1 MKTNKGYLIVGLII
15 AFTLF
20 FELAA
25 HADVQ
30 DQTTTMT
37 FSQPIQIP
45 GQILPAGTYV
55 FRLANPDFG
64 RDIVRIFNSDGISLV
79 ATLQTI
85 PTERREP
92 TGDVAVTLAEQGAG
106 NPDVLLSWFYPGLET
121 GHEFVYSNEK
131 QKELTQDAQET
142 FVGNQPT
149 TTNSVAA
156 GSGN

>member
-1 MKTNKGYLIVGLII
+1 MKTNRGYIILGLII

-20 FELAA
+20 FEIAA
-25 HADVQ
+25 HADVR
-30 DQTTTMT
+30 DQATTMT

-64 RDIVRIFNSDGISLV
+64 RDFVRIFNSDGTSLV

-106 NPDVLLSWFYPGLET
+106 KPDVLLTWFYPGLET
-121 GHEFVYSNEK
+121 GHEFAYSKEK
-131 QKELTQDAQET
+131 EKELAQDRQET
-142 FVGNQPT
+142 IVGNQPT
-149 TTNSVAA
+149 TSNSVAGGA
-156 GSGN
+156 GN